1 MSGPPLDAFLVST
14 VAVAVAEIGDK
25 TQLLALMLVARFARP
40 APILFAILIATLANH
55 AAAALLG
62 ASVVDWIGE
71 SALRWGVGLS
81 FLVIAAWILVPDQ
94 GDRGIGWCER
104 LGVFGTSLVTFFLAE
119 IGDKT
124 QIATVVL
131 AARYDTILWV
141 TAGTT
146 LGMMLANLPVV
157 VIGGMAAGRLPLPAV
172 RVVAAATFALLGIMA
187 LFEPVSGMV
196 AAALAR

>member
-1 MSGPPLDAFLVST
+1 MDAFLVST
-14 VAVAVAEIGDK
+14 VAVAGAEIGDK
-25 TQLLALMLVARFARP
+25 TQLLALLLVARFARP
-40 APILFAILIATLANH
+40 APILSAILIATLANH
-55 AAAALLG
+55 AAAALVG
-62 ASVVDWIGE
+62 ASAVDLIGE
-71 SALRWGVGLS
+71 TALRWGVGLS
-81 FLVIAAWILVPDQ
+81 FFAIAAWILVPDQ
-94 GDRGIGWCER
+94 SDRGIGWCER
-104 LGVFGTSLVTFFLAE
+104 LGVFGTALVTFFLAE

-124 QIATVVL
+124 QIATIVL

-172 RVVAAATFALLGIMA
+172 RVVAAATFALLGIVA
-187 LFEPVSGMV
+187 LFEPVSGVV

>member
-1 MSGPPLDAFLVST
+1 VSGPPLDAFLVST

-55 AAAALLG
+55 AAAALVG

-124 QIATVVL
+124 QIATIVL

>member
-1 MSGPPLDAFLVST
+1 LDAFLVST

-25 TQLLALMLVARFARP
+25 TQLLALLLVARFARP
-40 APILFAILIATLANH
+40 APILFAIFIATLANH
-55 AAAALLG
+55 AAAALVG
-62 ASVVDWIGE
+62 ASAVDLIGE
-71 SALRWGVGLS
+71 TALRWGVGLS
-81 FLVIAAWILVPDQ
+81 FFAIAAWILVPDQ
-94 GDRGIGWCER
+94 SDRGIGWCER
-104 LGVFGTSLVTFFLAE
+104 LGVFGTALVTFFLAE

-124 QIATVVL
+124 QIATIVL

-172 RVVAAATFALLGIMA
+172 RVVAAVTFALLGFVA
-187 LFEPVSGMV
+187 LFDPVSGIF

>member
-1 MSGPPLDAFLVST
+1 LDAFLVST

-25 TQLLALMLVARFARP
+25 TQLLALMLVVRFARP
-40 APILFAILIATLANH
+40 VPILVAILIATLANH
-55 AAAALLG
+55 AAAALVG
-62 ASVVDWIGE
+62 ASAADLIGE
-71 SALRWGVGLS
+71 TALRWGVGLS
-81 FLVIAAWILVPDQ
+81 FLAIAAWVLVPDRA
-94 GDRGIGWCER
+94 DRGIGWCER
-104 LGVFGTSLVTFFLAE
+104 LGVFGTALVTFFLAE
-119 IGDKT
+119 MGDKT
-124 QIATVVL
+124 QIATIVL

-172 RVVAAATFALLGIMA
+172 RVAAAATFALLGIVA
-187 LFEPVSGMV
+187 LFEPVSDVV

>member
-1 MSGPPLDAFLVST
+1 
-14 VAVAVAEIGDK
+14 VAVAEIGDK

-40 APILFAILIATLANH
+40 APILVAILIATLANH
-55 AAAALLG
+55 AAAALVG

-81 FLVIAAWILVPDQ
+81 FLVIAAWVLVPDQ
-94 GDRGIGWCER
+94 DDRGIGWCER
-104 LGVFGTSLVTFFLAE
+104 LGVFGTSFVTFFLAE

-124 QIATVVL
+124 QIATIVL

>member
-1 MSGPPLDAFLVST
+1 MDAFLVST

-25 TQLLALMLVARFARP
+25 TQLLALLLVARFARP
-40 APILFAILIATLANH
+40 APILSAILIATLANH
-55 AAAALLG
+55 AAAALVG
-62 ASVVDWIGE
+62 ASAVDLIGE
-71 SALRWGVGLS
+71 TALRWGVGLS
-81 FLVIAAWILVPDQ
+81 FFAIAAWILVPDQ
-94 GDRGIGWCER
+94 SDRGIGWCER
-104 LGVFGTSLVTFFLAE
+104 LGVFGTALVTFFLAE

-124 QIATVVL
+124 QIATIVL

-172 RVVAAATFALLGIMA
+172 RVVAAATFALLGIVA
-187 LFEPVSGMV
+187 LFEPVSGVV

>member
-55 AAAALLG
+55 AAAALVG

-124 QIATVVL
+124 QIATIVL

>member
-1 MSGPPLDAFLVST
+1 LDAFLVST

-25 TQLLALMLVARFARP
+25 TQLLALLLVARFARP
-40 APILFAILIATLANH
+40 APILSAILIATLANH
-55 AAAALLG
+55 AAAALVG
-62 ASVVDWIGE
+62 ASAVDLIGE
-71 SALRWGVGLS
+71 TALRWGVGLS
-81 FLVIAAWILVPDQ
+81 FFAIAAWILVPDQ
-94 GDRGIGWCER
+94 SDRGIGWCER
-104 LGVFGTSLVTFFLAE
+104 LGVFGTALVTFFLAE

-124 QIATVVL
+124 QIATIVL

-172 RVVAAATFALLGIMA
+172 RVVAAVTFALLGIVA
-187 LFEPVSGMV
+187 LFEPVSGVV

>member
-55 AAAALLG
+55 AAAALVG

-81 FLVIAAWILVPDQ
+81 FLVIAAWVLVPDQ
-94 GDRGIGWCER
+94 DDRGIGWCER

-124 QIATVVL
+124 QIATIVL

>member
-1 MSGPPLDAFLVST
+1 
-14 VAVAVAEIGDK
+14 VAVAEIGDK

-55 AAAALLG
+55 AAAALVG

-124 QIATVVL
+124 QIATIVL